1 MGSDDSPLDA
11 DYYIIDDLRHGDL
24 IVAGTDGVWY
34 AHARTHMQHGFTE
47 ECEAGADVG
56 ARFCVSDAG
65 Q

>member
-34 AHARTHMQHGFTE
+34 AHTRTHTQDRFTE
-47 ECEAGADVG
+47 ECCETGDVG
-56 ARFCVSDAG
+56 ARVCVSDVG
-65 Q
+65 T